1 MPKSTKSQAIQ
12 DFREEH
18 LGELKK
24 SMAAAIKIRDDP
36 DSTARDKNE
45 AIKIIARLLGA
56 LTPEKV
62 DSPKAA
68 EAKDRI
74 VLSAEE
80 MADLD
85 KVIADSLRIPL

>member
-1 MPKSTKSQAIQ
+1 MPKSSKSQAIQ
-12 DFREEH
+12 EFREEH

-24 SMAAAIKIRDDP
+24 SMEAAIAIRDDP

-62 DSPKAA
+62 DSPKMA
-68 EAKDRI
+68 ESKDRI

-80 MADLD
+80 TASLD
-85 KVIADSLRIPL
+85 KLIADSLKVPL